1 MSQAP
6 AGARAQRRAPRPAAR
21 APAPHDL
28 TRPARRCKRA
38 IAKDRVNCVFEL
50 PSTKTNYNLLTLF
63 QAPIAPTTFVDCE
76 ISLGNA
82 VAHSGACFVPYNGP
96 TRFNLHFDGPS
107 DVLPPIQFSC
117 APSNRP
123 TAQQRPCKSFQPESP
138 LEVPSACA
146 GMRCRRERAPEH
158 QLAVRVSPMPPV
170 RTASPQQ
177 SGPHPGRGGARA

>member
-1 MSQAP
+1 M
-6 AGARAQRRAPRPAAR
+6 
-21 APAPHDL
+21 
-28 TRPARRCKRA
+28 
-38 IAKDRVNCVFEL
+38 FEL

-117 APSNRP
+117 APPRP
-123 TAQQRPCKSFQPESP
+123 LSP
-138 LEVPSACA
+138 AAAWLKL
-146 GMRCRRERAPEH
+146 
-158 QLAVRVSPMPPV
+158 LA
-170 RTASPQQ
+170 
-177 SGPHPGRGGARA
+177 